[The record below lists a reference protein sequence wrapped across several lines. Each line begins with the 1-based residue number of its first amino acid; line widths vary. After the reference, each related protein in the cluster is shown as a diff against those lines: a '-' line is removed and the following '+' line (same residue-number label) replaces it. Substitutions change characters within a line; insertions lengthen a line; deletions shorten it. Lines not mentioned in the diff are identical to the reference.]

1 MGDRCRGFSQEPQD
15 TAAGQSLAR
24 FAQKPNPY
32 QINANCPQLTVEYI
46 WIADL
51 NNSNSIDFLDDA
63 LFANEWAA
71 NDWCNRADMAPVGSP
86 DGTVDMADLAE
97 FVSHWLE

>member
-1 MGDRCRGFSQEPQD
+1 M
-15 TAAGQSLAR
+15 
-24 FAQKPNPY
+24 
-32 QINANCPQLTVEYI
+32 
-46 WIADL
+46 